1 MERGIMDIRI
11 LRYFIAVAK
20 EKNIT
25 KAAQNLYISQPALS
39 RQLKEL
45 EEELNTNL
53 FIRGSRTISLT
64 DDGKYLLN
72 QAKEITALMDK
83 TLTNMGTNENISG
96 EIYIGAGETEGIKH
110 IADIYSIMSKTFP
123 SISLNIF
130 SGDFNEVKEKLEN
143 GILDFGIVIEP
154 VKKDNFNYIKLPH
167 KETWGILTT
176 KNGIFKNYEKISPS
190 DLENIPLILSKQSFD
205 DTVLLNWLGKS
216 FENLPLKL
224 SYTLLYNA
232 IHFVKKNT
240 GHAICLDGII
250 NTENTDLKFIPFYP
264 PLQSEL
270 SLIWQK
276 NRQLSK
282 AAQKF
287 LILCNEK
294 YK

>member
-1 MERGIMDIRI
+1 MDIRI

-25 KAAQNLYISQPALS
+25 KAAQSLYISQPALS
-39 RQLKEL
+39 RQLREL
-45 EEELNTNL
+45 EEELNTTL
-53 FIRGSRTISLT
+53 FIRGNRNISLT

-72 QAKEITALMDK
+72 QANEIIALMDK
-83 TLTNMGTNENISG
+83 TLSNIGTNDSISG

-110 IADIYSIMSKTFP
+110 ISDIYSTMLDTFP
-123 SISLNIF
+123 SVSLNIF

-143 GILDFGIVIEP
+143 GTLDFGIVVEP
-154 VKKDNFNYIKLPH
+154 VQKENFNYIKLPH

-176 KNGIFKNYEKISPS
+176 KNGIFKNHEKISPS
-190 DLENIPLILSKQSFD
+190 DLENVSLISSKQSLN

-216 FENLPLKL
+216 FESLFLKI
-224 SYTLLYNA
+224 SYSLLYNA
-232 IHFVKKNT
+232 THFVKKNI

-270 SLIWQK
+270 SLIWHK

-287 LILCNEK
+287 LNLCDEK
-294 YK
+294 YS